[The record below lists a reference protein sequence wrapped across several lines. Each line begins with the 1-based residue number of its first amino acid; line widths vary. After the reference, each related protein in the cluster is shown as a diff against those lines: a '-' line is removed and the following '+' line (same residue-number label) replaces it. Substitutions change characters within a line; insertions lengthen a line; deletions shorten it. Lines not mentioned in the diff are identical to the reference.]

1 MDRILQ
7 RSTPVTAADNAQL
20 PRCVVRETVSHR
32 AAWLRALAALAAVTC
47 LACAGPERGAGR
59 EDERAD
65 SEAGDAS
72 RWIASAERVGPVR
85 VGMTVAEAER
95 ALGAR
100 FLPLTDQGE
109 CAYRTS
115 MAAPEG
121 VRFMQ
126 IADQIARVDI
136 VAPGVGTDG
145 GIEVGATEAR
155 VRQVYGP
162 GVSLSPHKYTDGQ
175 YLTVPADSGHRIVFE
190 TDGERVT
197 RYRVGRLPEVEWV
210 EGCS

>member
-1 MDRILQ
+1 MT
-7 RSTPVTAADNAQL
+7 RSDNAQL
-20 PRCVVRETVSHR
+20 SRCGMRATVSQR
-32 AAWLRALAALAAVTC
+32 AVRLRALVPLAAFVC
-47 LACAGPERGAGR
+47 LACAGSEPGAGR
-59 EDERAD
+59 DDAGAG
-65 SEAGDAS
+65 SEVRDTS
-72 RWIASAERVGPVR
+72 RWTASAEHVGPVR
-85 VGMTVAEAER
+85 VGMTVADAER
-95 ALGAR
+95 ALGAG

-115 MAAPEG
+115 MVAPDG

-126 IADQIARVDI
+126 IDDRIARVDI
-136 VAPGVGTDG
+136 GAPGVGTGG
-145 GIEVGATEAR
+145 GIEIGATEAR
-155 VRQVYGP
+155 VREVYGP
-162 GVSLSPHKYTDGQ
+162 GVSLSPHKYTDGH